1 MSDKVKVNVMVN
13 KPDVSATVH
22 TTSPSINIPVEV
34 STKGSGDKHY
44 TFIQRVPSD
53 VWEVKHNLNKYPSVS
68 IVDSANTEIIGDVDY
83 IDLNNCRLTFVGAF
97 SGKAYFN

>member
-13 KPDVSATVH
+13 KPDISTTVH
-22 TTSPSINIPVEV
+22 TTNSSINIPVEV
-34 STKGSGDKHY
+34 SKGAGDKHY
-44 TFIQRVPSD
+44 TFVQRIPAD
-53 VWEVKHNLNKYPSVS
+53 VWIVNHKLGKYPSVS

-83 IDLNNCRLTFVGAF
+83 IDINTCRLTFVGAF